1 MPDYHC
7 RVYLLKWEPFPKLLP
22 PKNPSKI
29 NSIGPLVALTLK
41 AIINPPLA
49 LGYIYE
55 ELKEKGGLL
64 KVEEESLELR
74 AEESHKSIGKKE
86 HES

>member
-1 MPDYHC
+1 M
-7 RVYLLKWEPFPKLLP
+7 KWESFPKPLP
-22 PKNPSKI
+22 PKNPPKI
-29 NSIGPLVALTLK
+29 NNIGPPVALTLK